1 MLFKKKI
8 WKYKKKKKKK
18 RERENRACKTVKIH
32 TWKNNFLQ
40 PIEEHFKCNALEIS
54 KSRINTMK
62 QNKKQKT

>member
-1 MLFKKKI
+1 MLFMKKFC
-8 WKYKKKKKKK
+8 KYQKKKKKK
-18 RERENRACKTVKIH
+18 RERENSACQTVKIH
-32 TWKNNFLQ
+32 TWKNNRLQ